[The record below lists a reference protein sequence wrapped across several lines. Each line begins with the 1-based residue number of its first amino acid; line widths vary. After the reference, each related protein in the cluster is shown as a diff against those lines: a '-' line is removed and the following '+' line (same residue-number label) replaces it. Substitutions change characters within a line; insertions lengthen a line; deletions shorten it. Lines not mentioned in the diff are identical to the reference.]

1 MKNYEEVAQDV
12 FRRRDEYDRIM
23 TKRKKAVK
31 KAIVTFS
38 CFCVVAVGGI
48 AAWQNG
54 LLSYDGTKM
63 ESASAGNSDSLEG
76 SLLMGSEDYII
87 VNELESVIDED
98 SKVASEVQDEDFVE
112 MTREELIAYFGINVF
127 PEVPL
132 DVVEHGSRYGVYKME
147 QGTGEIYWDC
157 QRICYDNE
165 DRSRSIDMEFRKG
178 DIPLTDMIFYYSTE
192 EKSLINGT
200 EVMIGQYGDSS
211 FEVEMIYNNVGFR
224 IHFRGLSQEEVIAV
238 IDSILQEA

>member
-1 MKNYEEVAQDV
+1 MQPIVLCILSISYYHSNSWSILSVSFHSSDC
-12 FRRRDEYDRIM
+12 II
-23 TKRKKAVK
+23 
-31 KAIVTFS
+31 AIVTFS

-63 ESASAGNSDSLEG
+63 ESAPAGNSDSLEG

-98 SKVASEVQDEDFVE
+98 SKVASEVQDQDFVE

-127 PEVPL
+127 PELPL

-147 QGTGEIYWDC
+147 Q
-157 QRICYDNE
+157 
-165 DRSRSIDMEFRKG
+165 
-178 DIPLTDMIFYYSTE
+178 
-192 EKSLINGT
+192 
-200 EVMIGQYGDSS
+200 
-211 FEVEMIYNNVGFR
+211 
-224 IHFRGLSQEEVIAV
+224 
-238 IDSILQEA
+238 